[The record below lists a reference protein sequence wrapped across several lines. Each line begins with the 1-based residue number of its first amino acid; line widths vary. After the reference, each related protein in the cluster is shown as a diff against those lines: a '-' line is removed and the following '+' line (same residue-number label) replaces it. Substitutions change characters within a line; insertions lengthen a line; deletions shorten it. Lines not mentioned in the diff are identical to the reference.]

1 MERAESWVVM
11 FVVAETVMWSRSE
24 GRSVG
29 TGDGFERSQIVM
41 MGPRE
46 ASLSS
51 EVERRVVGLLGWKC
65 TELTGWECISRTRV
79 GW

>member
-1 MERAESWVVM
+1 MERAESWAVM
-11 FVVAETVMWSRSE
+11 LVVAEMVMWSRSE
-24 GRSVG
+24 RVRVG
-29 TGDGFERSQIVM
+29 SRVGVERSQIVM

-65 TELTGWECISRTRV
+65 TELTAWECISRTRV